1 MFKVFILVF
10 LFSLNSFALDFSREG
25 CAKISGTIIS
35 DSCEYVSRDGR
46 IQRFLII
53 QQNISQVS
61 QAIDTVSTIVPVQ
74 SICFDS
80 LDKRNLESI
89 ANSSKTTAGII
100 TINFISNI
108 VGSILFVIIASTM

>member
-25 CAKISGTIIS
+25 CAKISGAIIS

-46 IQRFLII
+46 IQRFGIY
-53 QQNISQVS
+53 QNVSQVS

-108 VGSILFVIIASTM
+108 VGSILFVIIASTI